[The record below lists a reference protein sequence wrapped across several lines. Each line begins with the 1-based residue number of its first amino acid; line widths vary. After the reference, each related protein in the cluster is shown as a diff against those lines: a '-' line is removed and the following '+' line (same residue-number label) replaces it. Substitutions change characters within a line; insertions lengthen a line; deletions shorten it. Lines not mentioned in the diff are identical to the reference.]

1 MRSKM
6 QARRNKSIVVE
17 KDVGDVKGWNMDLS
31 RALADELSQWQSM
44 AVGVAGR
51 MDQMGL
57 HSS

>member
-1 MRSKM
+1 M